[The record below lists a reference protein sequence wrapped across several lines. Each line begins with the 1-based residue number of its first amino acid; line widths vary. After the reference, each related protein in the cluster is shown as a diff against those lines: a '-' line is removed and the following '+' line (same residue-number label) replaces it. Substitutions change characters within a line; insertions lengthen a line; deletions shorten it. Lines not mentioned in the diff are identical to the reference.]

1 MVRFWFYF
9 YFAWLKSE
17 KRSIVTSAISWKP
30 VTGGKLREVLR
41 SHRQGQAESLTGALV
56 KLGRAG
62 PFFCSQTSL
71 EIHVFGRQIWILR
84 PLDISWSDWANNTMY
99 HVHYTHLHTFFL
111 TIYYIEVMSSIHFY
125 KEHIKAFLPSQHISL
140 IFGPQLVII
149 DPRLIIRMQ
158 TRNRFLS
165 RIA

>member
-1 MVRFWFYF
+1 LIFPLNIGIFNSYVSLPVVRFWFYF

-62 PFFCSQTSL
+62 PFF
-71 EIHVFGRQIWILR
+71 
-84 PLDISWSDWANNTMY
+84 
-99 HVHYTHLHTFFL
+99 
-111 TIYYIEVMSSIHFY
+111 
-125 KEHIKAFLPSQHISL
+125 
-140 IFGPQLVII
+140 
-149 DPRLIIRMQ
+149 
-158 TRNRFLS
+158 
-165 RIA
+165 